1 MGVNKEGVRK
11 MKQCCRC
18 CAELNDNVGQLYE
31 YNYSLYCYD
40 CLLEKLLEDG
50 LIQEINEDEELE

>member
-1 MGVNKEGVRK
+1 

-18 CAELNDNVGQLYE
+18 CAELNDNVGHLYE

-40 CLLEKLLEDG
+40 CLLEKLLQDG
-50 LIQEINEDEELE
+50 LIQEINEDEELENV